1 MSRTSRTAPALVVDF
16 STCWWIST
24 TPEYATSVQDS
35 SLQGILNCFRKSML
49 ARALRF
55 RWDKN
60 T

>member
-1 MSRTSRTAPALVVDF
+1 LSRTSRTVPALVVDF

-24 TPEYATSVQDS
+24 TPECAAAVYISY
-35 SLQGILNCFRKSML
+35 LQGILNCFRKSML

-55 RWDKN
+55 GWDKN